1 MNRPVLEFVVVA
13 EPQRDAALRA
23 VLAEL
28 AALVVVPVDVLV
40 AVVDASSAGAPEHG
54 DARTLD
60 WTHDGALYRARF
72 AGDGSESTGFEGV
85 DRCPCVLLRL
95 DATERVVRTQLLP
108 NENPM
113 LALTIEDAL
122 KREGRMFEV
131 RSAPDAGEEKF
142 ASPPLR
148 AAGVSFP
155 EADPAG
161 AARLMERVARLAARR
176 LDAVRAVAAR
186 GTYV

>member
-72 AGDGSESTGFEGV
+72 AGEG
-85 DRCPCVLLRL
+85 RNGCEELAGCPCVLVRL
-95 DATERVVRTQLLP
+95 DATERVVRTHLLP
-108 NENPM
+108 DENPM

-122 KREGRMFEV
+122 KREGRVFEV

-142 ASPPLR
+142 AFPPNL